1 MFHKLSSSMFLCF
14 ITLWIS
20 PRLIHSSM
28 SQGGMKSPF
37 IKGISISINF
47 YELWYDCNMWGL
59 QPHSNL
65 TKSATLLSCVLPP
78 LLWLKLCR
86 VFFPFLNLIS
96 QRHYHCSWGAWPEEW
111 VCLGAVW
118 HQLSWTQGLAASH
131 SSHPCNKQ
139 HHPPILL
146 LS

>member
-20 PRLIHSSM
+20 PCLIHSSM

-86 VFFPFLNLIS
+86 VFIPLLESDI
-96 QRHYHCSWGAWPEEW
+96 PEALPLLLRGLARR
-111 VCLGAVW
+111 VG
-118 HQLSWTQGLAASH
+118 LSWSCLASAVLDTGAGSF
-131 SSHPCNKQ
+131 SQ
-139 HHPPILL
+139 
-146 LS
+146 